1 MTKPSCNYTKMAT
14 VQGRHGPAR
23 VQLRVTGSG
32 LHSSKAPTQQK
43 GREAGRIGDSGPGWP
58 TLSCDE
64 RAPHFVGGTKTSPL
78 DQNTLCCL
86 GTSVQNPIQSN
97 QARESHESIEIGKK
111 EVKPPLF
118 TDDMLFCVENT
129 PDSKSLSTNKV
140 ILSDCKI
147 EVKHTKPILCLCT
160 HNEQSTVEIKKAIT
174 FIISSKWSK
183 TPTKS

>member
-1 MTKPSCNYTKMAT
+1 M
-14 VQGRHGPAR
+14 
-23 VQLRVTGSG
+23 
-32 LHSSKAPTQQK
+32 
-43 GREAGRIGDSGPGWP
+43 
-58 TLSCDE
+58 LSCDE

-97 QARESHESIEIGKK
+97 QARESHESTEIGKE

-118 TDDMLFCVENT
+118 TDDVLFCVENT

-140 ILSDCKI
+140 ILSGCKI

-174 FIISSKWSK
+174 FISSKQSK